1 MKGSGVGNT
10 NLEEQPPEYGP
21 QYEDHQLIDAV
32 ELHVVRQ
39 PPTMVTTYFCR
50 TSSQV
55 LLMTTLL
62 VKRFPKRRTLHNS
75 VNRGFLE
82 GYLSEGGLIR
92 VGVFRASRSRSS
104 S

>member
-39 PPTMVTTYFCR
+39 PPTMVTTYFCW
-50 TSSQV
+50 TSSTSIV
-55 LLMTTLL
+55 DGYTTCKE
-62 VKRFPKRRTLHNS
+62 V
-75 VNRGFLE
+75 
-82 GYLSEGGLIR
+82 SEKTYS
-92 VGVFRASRSRSS
+92 A
-104 S
+104 

>member
-50 TSSQV
+50 TSSTSIV
-55 LLMTTLL
+55 DDYATCKE
-62 VKRFPKRRTLHNS
+62 V
-75 VNRGFLE
+75 
-82 GYLSEGGLIR
+82 SEKTHS
-92 VGVFRASRSRSS
+92 A
-104 S
+104 